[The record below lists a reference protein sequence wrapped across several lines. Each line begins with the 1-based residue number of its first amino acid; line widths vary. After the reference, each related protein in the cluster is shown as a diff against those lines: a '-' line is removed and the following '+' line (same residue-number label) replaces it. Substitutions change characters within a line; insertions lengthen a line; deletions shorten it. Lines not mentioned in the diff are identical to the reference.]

1 MQNREY
7 QKGLISCVIPTYKRS
22 DSLLRAVESILKQ
35 TYTNFEIL
43 VVDDNEPNDE
53 FSLEVQNKLNSI
65 TDERVKYF
73 QQEKHINGAVARN
86 FGIKHA
92 KGEYI
97 AFLDD
102 DDEWLPEKLE
112 KQFQTLKD
120 LDSSYGAVTSLAHI
134 YKNGQIVRTTPPYTD
149 DNLHKKVLEH
159 SVSIFTD
166 TVLFRKSHLDE
177 AGYFNETLQRHQ
189 DLQLFTDF
197 LAHFKM
203 KPMNIPMVIIH
214 TDDAINRPD
223 TKKLIHVKERF
234 FEEMQDNLNMYSKK
248 EQQDIRAS
256 HYFEIIFVAL
266 KERKFKYILKY
277 LWKIGFNLNAYKNVY
292 KRFVDRKKSTVND

>member
-1 MQNREY
+1 MENREY
-7 QKGLISCVIPTYKRS
+7 QKELISCVIPTYKRS

-43 VVDDNEPNDE
+43 IVDDNEPNDK
-53 FSLEVQNKLNSI
+53 FSLEVQKKLDLI
-65 TDERVKYF
+65 TDERVHYL
-73 QQEKHINGAVARN
+73 QQERHINGAAARN

-97 AFLDD
+97 ALLDD

-112 KQFQTLKD
+112 KQIQVLKE
-120 LDSSYGAVTSLAHI
+120 LDESYGAVTCLAHI
-134 YKNGQIVRTTPPYTD
+134 YKNGEIMRTTPPYSE

-166 TVLFRKSHLDE
+166 TVLFRKSHLDK
-177 AGYFNETLQRHQ
+177 ASYFNESLQRHQ

-197 LAHFKM
+197 LAHYKM
-203 KPMNIPMVIIH
+203 KPINQPMVVIH
-214 TDDAINRPD
+214 TDDASNRPD

-234 FEEMQDNLNMYSKK
+234 FEEMQDNLDMYSEK
-248 EQQDIRAS
+248 EQKDIRAS

-266 KERKFKYILKY
+266 KERKLNYILQY
-277 LWKIGFNLNAYKNVY
+277 LWKIGFNFSAYKNVFR
-292 KRFVDRKKSTVND
+292 RFADRRN